1 MTDIKEW
8 FKSLPLFTRY
18 WLGLT
23 ALFSLL
29 GRFGILHPS
38 YLILTYESV
47 FHKFQIWRLATS
59 VFFYPINSSTGIH
72 FLFNCYFLYNYS
84 LQLENNV
91 YLGRPADYAFLLL
104 FNWVCTI
111 IAAFMFKI
119 YYLMDCA
126 VMTVLYIWCQL
137 NKEVVVNFWFGT
149 SFKAM
154 YLPWVLFAFNLII
167 RGGGM
172 LDLVG
177 IVIGHLFFFL
187 SFQYPLELNGPTLI
201 STPSFLYKLFPNE
214 RVISRFGQT
223 PMRRAGPADG
233 EPQRRTGHNWGE
245 GHVLGGR

>member
-47 FHKFQIWRLATS
+47 FHKFQVSTPCQAWNALLNVKQCCNISFQIWRLVTS

-104 FNWVCTI
+104 FNYVCTV
-111 IAAFMFKI
+111 IAAFTFKI
-119 YYLMDCA
+119 YVSKLE
-126 VMTVLYIWCQL
+126 VL
-137 NKEVVVNFWFGT
+137 
-149 SFKAM
+149 
-154 YLPWVLFAFNLII
+154 
-167 RGGGM
+167 
-172 LDLVG
+172 
-177 IVIGHLFFFL
+177 
-187 SFQYPLELNGPTLI
+187 
-201 STPSFLYKLFPNE
+201 
-214 RVISRFGQT
+214 
-223 PMRRAGPADG
+223 
-233 EPQRRTGHNWGE
+233 
-245 GHVLGGR
+245 